1 MNLDRIRSSV
11 DVSRTQAAK
20 VVAIGGAFGLM
31 ADLARCGVGRFTHI
45 DFGRV
50 DVSNPARQDLP
61 NRPGEFKTDMVAEAL
76 RAINSD
82 VVFIALKRDVC
93 SLSDEEVRHHIGGAD
108 LLIDATDS
116 FAAKARSNQIAL
128 EYGIPFLSSSIYE
141 GGRGGEVIWHRP
153 SHPPLNPCPN
163 RPPAPTSR
171 GASIVS
177 PRRCACY
184 RCIAGS
190 RYRAFAEGGAQA
202 VSGGTIMDLRVIDG
216 IAGQIALGILTQG
229 ADNRMGRLIDQ
240 LDGRQLLVVKLD
252 PSFTLGDPDLFSARL
267 GADPAHFAFNTVALR
282 VRPDPSCPD
291 CARFARPAVEET
303 PA

>member
-31 ADLARCGVGRFTHI
+31 ADLARCGVGRFTHV

-50 DVSNPARQDLP
+50 DETNPARQDLP

-76 RAINSD
+76 CAINPEVEFST
-82 VVFIALKRDVC
+82 LKRDVC

-128 EYGIPFLSSSIYE
+128 EYRIPFLSSSIYE

-153 SHPPLNPCPN
+153 SHPPLPRCP
-163 RPPAPTSR
+163 
-171 GASIVS
+171 
-177 PRRCACY
+177 CY

-190 RYRAFAEGGAQA
+190 RYRAFAEGGAHA

-229 ADNRMGRLIDQ
+229 ADNRLGRLIDQ

-252 PSFTLGDPDLFSARL
+252 PSFTLGEPDLFSARF
-267 GADPAHFAFNTVALR
+267 GADPAHFAFNTLALR
-282 VRPDPSCPD
+282 VRPDPHCPD
-291 CARFARPAVEET
+291 CARFARPAIVET
-303 PA
+303 AA